1 MSRKSKIMGSAR
13 LLLAVSG
20 FSVLLLWASGQTG
33 GQESTDKGS
42 HAADAKA
49 GARGQFLSA
58 LGAYHNQQYAAA
70 QAQLEPLIRAAP
82 DSFDANELLGL
93 VYVGEGEPEKANRF
107 LAKAVQLRPSVTEAR
122 TALATNL
129 FALHRTR
136 EAEVQFRKAVE
147 LQPRSYDA
155 NHNLGEFYI
164 QSGKLS
170 GAIPALRH
178 AQQIDPAA
186 YNNGYD
192 LALALEQTRQYA
204 EAAEVVHQLLHL
216 RDQAELHSLLG
227 DIDEKV
233 HRYMESAAEYEK
245 AARMDPSE
253 QNIFNWGVE
262 LLLHQTFAP
271 AVEVFKAGLERFPQS
286 PQLRNG
292 LGIAWYG
299 AGHTD
304 EAVRAFFLASD
315 LRPADPMPL
324 VFLGSTCDTASA
336 ELRTQILARLQEFL
350 SRTPS
355 RADLNYDLASCLLKS
370 DQINSN
376 ADLDRRIEAL
386 LNRAITADPN
396 YADAYFQL
404 GNLYEGQRRYQ
415 DAVEQYERASRLN
428 DNSAAIHYRLGQ
440 ALARSGNSARAN
452 EEFAIFQRLQK
463 SETAATNKQMNT
475 IQEFVYTMRDSDAKQ
490 P

>member
-1 MSRKSKIMGSAR
+1 MGPAR
-13 LLLAVSG
+13 LLLVVSG
-20 FSVLLLWASGQTG
+20 LSVLLLSAPQQAAGQQGTGHASH
-33 GQESTDKGS
+33 D
-42 HAADAKA
+42 ADSQA
-49 GARGQFLSA
+49 GARRQFLSA

-70 QAQLEPLIRAAP
+70 QAQLETLLGAAP
-82 DSFDANELLGL
+82 DSFDVNELLGL
-93 VYVGEGEPEKANRF
+93 VYVGEGEPGEATRF

-129 FALHRTR
+129 FALHRTT
-136 EAEVQFRKAVE
+136 EAEVQFRKVVE

-164 QSGKLS
+164 QSGKLRE
-170 GAIPALRH
+170 AIPCLRH
-178 AQQIDPAA
+178 AQQLNPAA

-192 LALALEQTRQYA
+192 LALALEETTQYA
-204 EAAEVVHQLLHL
+204 EAAEVVHQLIKL
-216 RDQAELHSLLG
+216 RDQPELHSLLG
-227 DIDEKV
+227 DIDEKA
-233 HRYMESAAEYEK
+233 HRYMESAAEYER
-245 AARMDPSE
+245 AARLDPTE
-253 QNIFNWGVE
+253 QNIFNWGAE

-304 EAVRAFFLASD
+304 DAVRAFFQAAD

-336 ELRTQILARLQEFL
+336 ELRTQIQARLQEFL

-376 ADLDRRIEAL
+376 ADLDRRIESL
-386 LNRAITADPN
+386 LNRAISADPN

-404 GNLYEGQRRYQ
+404 GNLYQGQRWYQ
-415 DAVEQYERASRLN
+415 NAAKQYERAARLN
-428 DNSAAIHYRLGQ
+428 NNSAAIHYRLGQ

-452 EEFAIFQRLQK
+452 EEFATFQRLQK

>member
-1 MSRKSKIMGSAR
+1 

-20 FSVLLLWASGQTG
+20 LSVVLLSAPSQAG
-33 GQESTDKGS
+33 GQQGTAHGS
-42 HAADAKA
+42 HAADSQAE
-49 GARGQFLSA
+49 ARRQFRSA

-70 QAQLEPLIRAAP
+70 EAQLEPLLRATP
-82 DSFDANELLGL
+82 DSFDVNELLGL
-93 VYVGEGEPEKANRF
+93 VYVGEGDPDKATRF

-129 FALHRTR
+129 FALHRTT
-136 EAEVQFRKAVE
+136 EAEVQFRKALE

-170 GAIPALRH
+170 DAIPYLRH
-178 AQQIDPAA
+178 AQQIDPGA

-192 LALALEQTRQYA
+192 LALALEQTGEYA
-204 EAAEVVHQLLHL
+204 EAGEVVHQLVQL

-227 DIDEKV
+227 EIDEKA
-233 HRYMESAAEYEK
+233 HRYMESAAEYER

-253 QNIFNWGVE
+253 QNIFNWGAE

-304 EAVRAFFLASD
+304 DAVRAFFQAAD
-315 LRPADPMPL
+315 LRPADPTPL
-324 VFLGSTCDTASA
+324 VFLGSTCDTASP
-336 ELRTQILARLQEFL
+336 ELRTQIEARLQEFL
-350 SRTPS
+350 NRNAM
-355 RADLNYDLASCLLKS
+355 RADLNYDLASCLLKG

-376 ADLDRRIEAL
+376 ADVDRRIETL
-386 LNRAITADPN
+386 LSRAISADPN
-396 YADAYFQL
+396 DADAYFQL

-415 DAVEQYERASRLN
+415 DAVEQYERAARLN
-428 DNSAAIHYRLGQ
+428 NHSAAIHYRLGQ
-440 ALARSGNSARAN
+440 ALARFGNSARAN
-452 EEFAIFQRLQK
+452 EEFATFQRLQK
-463 SETAATNKQMNT
+463 SETAATNKEMNT
-475 IQEFVYTMRDSDAKQ
+475 IQEFVYTMRNSDAKQ